1 MKKMIIFDSLLS
13 LLLFG
18 IVNLVF
24 VISPALCSDD
34 IIESESSDR
43 FKIEGKVTMTDG
55 RKSEWIG
62 VARVLVDGGDYVGYL
77 RSDGSFVVNDL
88 PSGSYVVEVSHPDY
102 IFESARVDIT
112 SKGKMRAR
120 RVNYLQPSLVKTLSY
135 PLDFKDRQKAKYFQ
149 TREQWKVT
157 DFLMNPMVLT
167 MVLPLL
173 LIMVLPKL
181 MNAADPEAQKEM
193 QSQMKAFNDKSTVPD
208 ISEML
213 ASWFPSSDNKKT
225 KHNKPKKK

>member
-1 MKKMIIFDSLLS
+1 MKTIIFNSLTCFFHLFLINLMIFSSVLCIDDS
-13 LLLFG
+13 
-18 IVNLVF
+18 
-24 VISPALCSDD
+24 
-34 IIESESSDR
+34 IESEGNDR
-43 FKIEGKVTMTDG
+43 FKIEGKVTMTDA
-55 RKSEWIG
+55 RNSDWIG
-62 VARVLVDGGDYVGYL
+62 VTRVLVDGGDYVGYI
-77 RSDGSFVVNDL
+77 RSDGTFVVNDL
-88 PSGSYVVEVSHPDY
+88 PSGTYVVEVSHPDY

-112 SKGKMRAR
+112 ARGKMRAR
-120 RVNYLQPSLVKTLSY
+120 RVNYLQPSLVKTMSY

-149 TREQWKVT
+149 TREQWRIT

-213 ASWFPSSDNKKT
+213 ASWFPSTDNKKS
-225 KHNKPKKK
+225 KHNKLKKK

>member
-1 MKKMIIFDSLLS
+1 MIIFDSLLS

-77 RSDGSFVVNDL
+77 RFWAFYLFINNHKKGHCIKCLIYTQGSKLNFFD
-88 PSGSYVVEVSHPDY
+88 H
-102 IFESARVDIT
+102 R
-112 SKGKMRAR
+112 
-120 RVNYLQPSLVKTLSY
+120 
-135 PLDFKDRQKAKYFQ
+135 
-149 TREQWKVT
+149 
-157 DFLMNPMVLT
+157 
-167 MVLPLL
+167 
-173 LIMVLPKL
+173 LILAYKIHRL
-181 MNAADPEAQKEM
+181 KW
-193 QSQMKAFNDKSTVPD
+193 KST
-208 ISEML
+208 S
-213 ASWFPSSDNKKT
+213 
-225 KHNKPKKK
+225 